1 MSKDAHR
8 NLVVIGFGR
17 SFARRQTAP
26 RFMTFMDD
34 FHGIL
39 FVLGLTRKG
48 ESILGLAI
56 GDFVDPKS

>member
-1 MSKDAHR
+1 
-8 NLVVIGFGR
+8 
-17 SFARRQTAP
+17 
-26 RFMTFMDD
+26 MTFVDN

-56 GDFVDPKS
+56 GDFVDPKI